1 MERKMINALEEI
13 KYLREMS
20 DFEIDTRNKNR
31 YRIIVKEDDGRTSYC
46 FSTPIYNMRTRK
58 LVNPKVMKNKDEYR
72 VEGTNCT
79 VVACKNQCVFESGK
93 DVVKLIFENDIMS
106 SDICFEATINGA
118 RFIVKGNHIKLL
130 VDASNIYHM
139 VHSSKGNFSIMK
151 EKFKPLLAISTLYSV
166 SEDGK
171 YAPVKVNWDKA
182 GEGIYSVELQA
193 EFNADR
199 IIFEANVYEVKL
211 FQDTTVEERYP
222 KDNNVYGAIGFIG
235 NTEWFERQWLYIRP
249 YFLNISE
256 LYSEYIDKVILHI
269 PMFYKNTESIQVS
282 TPMRRFCSF
291 GSNWGN
297 KMNITEKRC
306 KFKFS
311 ERYLSVD
318 VTDYFAPGSDHRLT
332 ANNGLII
339 KGSDILNEQVI
350 VSTGDNYSAPMI
362 LEIKTKI

>member
-1 MERKMINALEEI
+1 MINALEEI

-46 FSTPIYNMRTRK
+46 FSTPIYNISTRK
-58 LVNPKVMKNKDEYR
+58 LVNPKVMKNMDEYR

-79 VVACKNQCVFESGK
+79 AKFSGKECVFESGK
-93 DVVKLIFENDIMS
+93 DSVKLIFANELTPSNRNA
-106 SDICFEATINGA
+106 DICFDATLNGA
-118 RFIVKGNHIKLL
+118 RFNVKSNHIKFL
-130 VDASNIYHM
+130 VDASSIYHM

-151 EKFKPLLAISTLYSV
+151 EKFTPLLAISTLYSV

-182 GEGIYSVELQA
+182 GEGIYSIEMI
-193 EFNADR
+193 ADNVASR

-222 KDNNVYGAIGFIG
+222 KDNNVYGTIGFIG
-235 NTEWFERQWLYIRP
+235 NTKWFDRQWLYIRP
-249 YFLNISE
+249 YFHCIAD
-256 LYSEYIDKVILHI
+256 LYSEHIDKIILHI
-269 PMFYKNTESIQVS
+269 PMFYKNTENIQIS
-282 TPMRRFCSF
+282 TPVRRFCSF

-297 KMNITEKRC
+297 KVDITEKRC
-306 KFKFS
+306 GFKFS

-339 KGSDILNEQVI
+339 KGSDILNEQI
-350 VSTGDNYSAPMI
+350 IMSTGDNYSAPMI
-362 LEIKTKI
+362 LEIKTRN